1 MIKIEKIK
9 LHADRSAKIRY
20 VSDGDATV
28 TAEYSKRFA
37 HDDFYNAMQDLTAH
51 LFELCELGIAAY
63 DKELD
68 EIILKGYETTQI
80 VFGGDGESYGCTLV
94 GKKTLIGNRVL
105 NLVAPF
111 IMFTDEERH
120 GRIDQ
125 LYVKAMK
132 VYNEAVEYLGGKAVP
147 DPQLQMDL

>member
-1 MIKIEKIK
+1 MIRIEKIK

-20 VSDGDATV
+20 VADGDALV
-28 TAEYSKRFA
+28 TAEYSKRYA
-37 HDDFYNAMQDLTAH
+37 HDDFVEAMQDLTAH

-63 DKELD
+63 DNDLD
-68 EIILKGYETTQI
+68 LIILKGYETTQI

-94 GKKTLIGNRVL
+94 GKKLLAGNRVL

-111 IMFTDEERH
+111 IMFSDDERH
-120 GRIDQ
+120 PRIDQ

-132 VYNEAVEYLGGKAVP
+132 VYNEAVEYLAGKAVP
-147 DPQLQMDL
+147 NPQMEMEL

>member
-1 MIKIEKIK
+1 M
-9 LHADRSAKIRY
+9 S
-20 VSDGDATV
+20 
-28 TAEYSKRFA
+28 F
-37 HDDFYNAMQDLTAH
+37 
-51 LFELCELGIAAY
+51 
-63 DKELD
+63 

-94 GKKTLIGNRVL
+94 GKKTLTGNRVL

-111 IMFTDEERH
+111 IMFTDDERH

-125 LYVKAMK
+125 LYIKAMK